1 MAHIDIDENR
11 WPIVIIT
18 LSGKESHQ
26 DICDFLLKLE
36 AYQSRDEDF
45 CFVMDL
51 RGLNRLSQDARNL
64 LISWL
69 KEANLHQLAGTAV
82 VVSSSLMRLY
92 LSFVIWMA
100 KSRYR
105 RNKRLKHKT
114 VCSLNEA
121 YEWSRNQLRK
131 DRIRSSRNETG

>member
-18 LSGKESHQ
+18 LSGKESHK
-26 DICDFLLKLE
+26 DIGDFLLKLE

-51 RGLNRLSQDARNL
+51 REIHRLPQDARDQ

-69 KEANLHQLAGTAV
+69 KETDLHQLAGTAV
-82 VVSSSLMRLY
+82 VVSSSLMRVY
-92 LSFVIWMA
+92 LSSVIWIA

-105 RNKRLKHKT
+105 RKKWFKHKT
-114 VCSLNEA
+114 VRSLSEA
-121 YEWSRNQLRK
+121 YEWSRDQLHL
-131 DRIRSSRNETG
+131 SRPRRPGDGKG

>member
-18 LSGKESHQ
+18 LSGKESLK
-26 DICDFLLKLE
+26 DIRDFLQKLE

-51 RGLNRLSQDARNL
+51 REMQHMPQDARDL
-64 LISWL
+64 LILWL
-69 KEANLHQLAGTAV
+69 KETDLHQLAGTAV
-82 VVSSSLMRLY
+82 VVSSSLMRVY
-92 LSFVIWMA
+92 LSSVIWIA

-105 RNKRLKHKT
+105 RKRWFKHKT
-114 VCSLNEA
+114 VRSLSEA
-121 YEWSRNQLRK
+121 YEWSREQLHL
-131 DRIRSSRNETG
+131 SRPHRPGNGKG